1 MSRERAAAAASGDP
15 VTPSMRPPGGSVSG
29 GEDFGRPVATR
40 GDVSVF
46 SPVREGDALRVPLKI
61 TNTGSGRAVYRVEVR
76 VTGPGGFDAK
86 VSMETRT
93 VGVYPG
99 GSWPTELTFTD
110 PGKPVPDHPRVSIVK
125 STREVL
131 RS

>member
-15 VTPSMRPPGGSVSG
+15 VTPSMRPGGSMSG
-29 GEDFGRPVATR
+29 SEDFGRTVVTR

-46 SPVREGDALRVPLKI
+46 SPVREGDGLRVPLKI
-61 TNTGSGRAVYRVEVR
+61 TNTGSGRAVYRVDVR
-76 VTGPGGFDAK
+76 VTGPGGFDAR
-86 VSMETRT
+86 VSMETGT

-99 GSWPTELTFTD
+99 ASWPTELTFTD

-131 RS
+131 RG